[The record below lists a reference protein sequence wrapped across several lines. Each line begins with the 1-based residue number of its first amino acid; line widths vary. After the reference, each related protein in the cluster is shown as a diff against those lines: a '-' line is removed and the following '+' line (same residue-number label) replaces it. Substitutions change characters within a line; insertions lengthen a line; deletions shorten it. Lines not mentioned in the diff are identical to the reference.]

1 MDTAPASYVHVVI
14 AAFRPDTPEALRQA
28 LQQEQ
33 ADLGAA
39 CGGEA
44 AGILHWTAGPN
55 LDQRKGYHL
64 VEFSVFAD
72 EAAFRRFQQ
81 HPAHV
86 AFAAKMREAADWVI
100 GNIEARL

>member
-1 MDTAPASYVHVVI
+1 VVI
-14 AAFRPDTPEALRQA
+14 SAFRPDTPGATRLA

-33 ADLGAA
+33 AELGET
-39 CGGEA
+39 CGGAA

-72 EAAFRRFQQ
+72 EAAFQRFKQ

-86 AFAAKMREAADWVI
+86 AFANKMREAADWVI
-100 GNIEARL
+100 GDIQAHF